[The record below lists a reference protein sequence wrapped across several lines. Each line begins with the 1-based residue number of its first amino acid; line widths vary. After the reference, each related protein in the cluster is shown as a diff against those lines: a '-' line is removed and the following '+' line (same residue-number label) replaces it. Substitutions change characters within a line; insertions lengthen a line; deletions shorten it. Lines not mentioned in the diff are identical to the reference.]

1 MQSVHKISVV
11 SPVYKAGNIVPEL
24 VKRLRAVLMEISKE
38 YEIILVEDGSGDNSA
53 ESVME
58 ECRKDPNVK
67 GLLLSRNFGQHYAIT
82 AGLEHATGDYVVVID
97 CDLQDN
103 PEYIKQM
110 YQLALQGNEVVY
122 TRKKSRKHS
131 AFKNITARL
140 FFWIFN
146 RLTGGE
152 SGANGQV
159 GAFSMLSARV
169 VKEFCRIKD
178 FHRHYL
184 MVVRLLGFKSTY
196 LEIEHNKR
204 HSGRSSYTFSKLVAH
219 AISGITSQSVRLL
232 HFSIILGF
240 CFFALS
246 LIGAV
251 YLIVSYI
258 MQGAFPGYTS
268 LMIVI
273 LLSTGL
279 ILISIGVM
287 GIYVGKIF
295 EQSKGRPMYIVDQKI
310 NFQ

>member
-24 VKRLRAVLMEISKE
+24 VARLRAVLLQLTTD

-53 ESVME
+53 LSIEE
-58 ECRKDPNVK
+58 ECRKDSNVK
-67 GLLLSRNFGQHYAIT
+67 GVLLSRNFGQHYAIT
-82 AGLEHATGDYVVVID
+82 AGLEHATGDFVVVID

-103 PEYIKQM
+103 PEYIKEM
-110 YQLALQGNEVVY
+110 YRLASQGNEVIY

-131 AFKNITARL
+131 FFKNITAHL
-140 FFWIFN
+140 FFWVFN
-146 RLTGGE
+146 KLAGGN
-152 SGANGQV
+152 SDANGQV

-169 VKEFCRIKD
+169 VREFCRIKD

-184 MVVRLLGFKSTY
+184 MVVRLLGFRSAY
-196 LEIEHNKR
+196 LEIEHQKR
-204 HSGRSSYTFSKLVAH
+204 HSGRSSYTFSKLVSH

-232 HFSIILGF
+232 HYSILLGF
-240 CFFALS
+240 CFFGLS
-246 LIGAV
+246 LAGAV

-295 EQSKGRPMYIVDQKI
+295 EQSKGRPMYIVDKKI
-310 NFQ
+310 NF

>member
-1 MQSVHKISVV
+1 MQEAHKISVV
-11 SPVYKAGNIVPEL
+11 SPVYKAGNIIPEL
-24 VKRLRAVLMEISKE
+24 VRRLREVLQQITPH

-53 ESVME
+53 ACVEE
-58 ECRKDPNVK
+58 ECRKDRNVK
-67 GLLLSRNFGQHYAIT
+67 GVLLSRNFGQHYAIT
-82 AGLEHATGDYVVVID
+82 AGLEHASGDFVVVID

-103 PEYIKQM
+103 PDYIKEM
-110 YQLALQGNEVVY
+110 YALALQGNEVIY

-131 AFKNITARL
+131 FFKNITAHL
-140 FFWIFN
+140 FFWAFN
-146 RLTGGE
+146 KLTGGDTD
-152 SGANGQV
+152 ANGQV
-159 GAFSMLSARV
+159 GAFSMLSSRV
-169 VKEFCRIKD
+169 VHEFRRIND

-196 LEIEHNKR
+196 LEIEHQKR
-204 HSGRSSYTFSKLVAH
+204 HSGRSSYTFRKLVSH

-246 LIGAV
+246 MIGAV
-251 YLIVSYI
+251 YLIVSYVL
-258 MQGAFPGYTS
+258 QGAFPGYTS

-295 EQSKGRPMYIVDQKI
+295 EQSKGRPLYIVDKKI
-310 NFQ
+310 NF